1 MGAYRGRGLH
11 GETVE
16 AVGARI
22 VSGEVAEGET
32 LDFAALGAEL
42 DVSLTALREALKVLA
57 AKGLVDARPRRGTY
71 VTPRA
76 RWNLL
81 DADVMRWEFAGD
93 RGRRGTL
100 FRDLAQVRA
109 AVEPACARA
118 AAERRTEADLAAM
131 EEALATM
138 AACFE
143 DQSAADGG
151 AVENGG
157 GGGYGGAD
165 PGRAVA
171 ADLAFHRAL
180 FAATHN
186 ELFARMD
193 QFIEAGLAV
202 RDRMVH
208 AAPHVDPVP
217 VHRAVLEAVRARAP
231 ADAEAAVHRL
241 LDQSVRDTRELADG
255 TEAAAG
261 DTAGQEGAPGQ
272 GAPGQGAPERGG
284 ASG

>member
-22 VSGEVAEGET
+22 VSGRIAEGET

-76 RWNLL
+76 RWDLL
-81 DADVMRWEFAGD
+81 DADVMRWEFAGA
-93 RGRRGTL
+93 RARRGKL

-118 AAERRTEADLAAM
+118 AAERRDDADLAAM
-131 EEALATM
+131 EEALAAM
-138 AACFE
+138 AACF
-143 DQSAADGG
+143 ADGSGDPGG
-151 AVENGG
+151 AVT
-157 GGGYGGAD
+157 
-165 PGRAVA
+165 

-180 FAATHN
+180 FAASHN

-193 QFIEAGLAV
+193 QFIEAALAA

-217 VHRAVLEAVRARAP
+217 VHRAVLEAIRAGSP
-231 ADAEAAVHRL
+231 AEAEAAVHRL
-241 LDQSVRDTRELADG
+241 LEQAARDTRELHGDG
-255 TEAAAG
+255 EDDG
-261 DTAGQEGAPGQ
+261 GEGGEV
-272 GAPGQGAPERGG
+272 GEGG
-284 ASG
+284 EGGGSGG